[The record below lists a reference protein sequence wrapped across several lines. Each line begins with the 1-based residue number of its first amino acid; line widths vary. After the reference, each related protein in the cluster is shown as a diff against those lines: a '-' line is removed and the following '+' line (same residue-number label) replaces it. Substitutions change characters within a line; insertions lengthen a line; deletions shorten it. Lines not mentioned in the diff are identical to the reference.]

1 MTPEPWSTRHAPA
14 GEVPVILGL
23 GGLADEAEL
32 VRAAAPCGLEVVRR
46 CVDAVDLLAAAA
58 TDSHIPV
65 VVSSGLGRLTP
76 EVVLRLGERTV
87 IGLAPDTLGRER
99 LARMG
104 VDPVIDVAPS
114 AQVTMQQVADVCRAR
129 AERTHHRPSGHQ
141 SESVG
146 EPLTSVTPIP
156 APAVPSDVDA
166 SQHRFHDDGGGA
178 PHAPHLQSP
187 SPRPSPSPSPSP
199 SQTGRVIAVWGPQG
213 APGRTTVAIG
223 VAEAWAHVRQRVCL
237 VDADTY
243 APSITMALGLVEPTS
258 GLAAACRH
266 VEAGTLTVSGLSSL
280 TIEVES
286 HWRVLGGIERADRWS
301 EVRPTAVERL
311 WPLLRQAFDL
321 IVVDT
326 GFCLEV
332 DGNPGAWARQ
342 RNGVATSALAQADHI
357 IAVAD
362 ASPLGAARLLAA
374 VDDLGSPTE
383 RPTTTIVRNR
393 AFGRGADWRTAIG
406 PRLPGAMMHDVPD
419 DPRVVRAAWEQ
430 GTGPRRSGARSRAS
444 RAFERLA
451 EQVLAS

>member
-1 MTPEPWSTRHAPA
+1 MTPGAWSEHNTPTPA
-14 GEVPVILGL
+14 VPVILAL

-32 VRAAAPCGLEVVRR
+32 VRAATPCGLEVLRR

-58 TDSHIPV
+58 ADSQIPV

-76 EVVLRLGERTV
+76 EVVSRLGERTV
-87 IGLAPDTLGRER
+87 IGLAPDSLGRER
-99 LARMG
+99 LTRMG

-129 AERTHHRPSGHQ
+129 SQRREGRPIGRQPASPRGR
-141 SESVG
+141 SARFAPPESVDDSVA
-146 EPLTSVTPIP
+146 PVTSI
-156 APAVPSDVDA
+156 APPPSPSNVGP
-166 SQHRFHDDGGGA
+166 SHGTVVGGA
-178 PHAPHLQSP
+178 PPE
-187 SPRPSPSPSPSP
+187 
-199 SQTGRVIAVWGPQG
+199 GRVIAVWGPQG

-243 APSITMALGLVEPTS
+243 APSITMALGLIEPTS

-266 VEAGTLTVSGLSSL
+266 AEAGTLTASGLASL

-301 EVRPTAVERL
+301 EVRSTAVDRL
-311 WPLLRQAFDL
+311 WPVLRQAFDL

-332 DGNPGAWARQ
+332 ESNPGAWARQ
-342 RNGVATSALAQADHI
+342 RNGVAASALAQADHI

-362 ASPLGAARLLAA
+362 ASALGAARLLAA
-374 VDDLGSPTE
+374 VGDLGSPTE
-383 RPTTTIVRNR
+383 RPATTIVRNR
-393 AFGRGADWRTAIG
+393 AGRGGSDWRTAVA
-406 PRLPGAMMHDVPD
+406 PSLPHATLHDVPD
-419 DPRVVRAAWEQ
+419 DPRVLRAVWEQ
-430 GTGPRRSGARSRAS
+430 GTGPRRSGARSRAA

-451 EQVLAS
+451 EHVLAS